1 MKNLFGIIVSVI
13 FIAGCN
19 ATAPVKYEAN
29 SVHLD
34 LDEAQKNGMALYNA
48 MLSGD
53 ATDEPTSRE
62 ADLIEMASS
71 ELLCDGKYKAV
82 SINEVDPDLESI
94 YLVLQPPKESG
105 IQVGRHL
112 RFDFKVGTN
121 DLDEL
126 TLSTKSCLLI
136 PKSDEESVAAFVTH
150 LLSPT
155 PNEFHVYLSLLH
167 GQPLYVSTELGLWKV
182 ENGTITKSDA

>member
-1 MKNLFGIIVSVI
+1 MKNLFGILVSVI

-112 RFDFKVGTN
+112 RFDFRVGTN
-121 DLDEL
+121 D
-126 TLSTKSCLLI
+126 
-136 PKSDEESVAAFVTH
+136 